1 MGIWRCYNILTS
13 RRSIGSTWSRFVLR
27 LGIADEIDADI
38 FSFLID
44 PPKNIN
50 TAKTSEIGKF
60 NTKDTQSIDLTEADQ
75 KQYDKWN
82 YVNIRHFQ
90 KEIVEFMRYE
100 EVLVKFRCEYFKK

>member
-1 MGIWRCYNILTS
+1 MKTFYALTS
-13 RRSIGSTWSRFVLR
+13 NR
-27 LGIADEIDADI
+27 
-38 FSFLID
+38 

-50 TAKTSEIGKF
+50 SAKASEIGKF
-60 NTKDTQSIDLTEADQ
+60 NQKETKDVDLTEADQ

-100 EVLVKFRCEYFKK
+100 EVLVS